1 MDDTLPML
9 TPDDLPDDPMEGY
22 ARWVEDARAEGV
34 VDPDAAIVATA
45 TLDGAPSARAVLVRI
60 VDADGLVFFTNRESR
75 KGVELA
81 ANPQVAVTAVWT
93 SLRRSVR
100 FEGTAEGATDAE
112 SDAYWAARPHGSRIA
127 AMASPQSRPITR
139 AALEARVDD
148 LTAQYPEG
156 TTIPRP
162 ERWGGIRVRPHHV
175 EFWLG
180 RRFRLHDRIVY
191 TATEA
196 GWATSRLAP

>member
-9 TPDDLPDDPMEGY
+9 TPDDLPDDPMQGY

-34 VDPDAAIVATA
+34 VDPDAAVVATA
-45 TLDGAPSARAVLVRI
+45 TPDGAPSARAVLVRI

-75 KGVELA
+75 KGIEVA

-93 SLRRSVR
+93 SLHRSVR
-100 FEGTAEGATDAE
+100 FEGTAEWATDAE

-148 LTAQYPEG
+148 LTAKYPEG

-162 ERWGGIRVRPHHV
+162 QRWGGVRVRPQRV